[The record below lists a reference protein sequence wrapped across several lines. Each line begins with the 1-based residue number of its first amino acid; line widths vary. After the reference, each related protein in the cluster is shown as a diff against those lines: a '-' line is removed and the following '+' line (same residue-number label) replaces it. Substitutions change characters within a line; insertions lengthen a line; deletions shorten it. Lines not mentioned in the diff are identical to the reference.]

1 MDIPLRTHFNRAYA
15 DSVFTRY
22 ERILTDR
29 LGPFPFRLAETPLFM
44 TQELRQSLARSATEI
59 VGALAEPETL
69 AQLKKAIPARYDVPR
84 MDALPH
90 CVQVDFALT
99 AKPGGG
105 LRGQVVEL
113 QAFPSLYVLE
123 SDMSDAWATVL
134 NTIPG
139 LQGDWS
145 CFLDIEKEKAID
157 IMRRTIVGDE
167 DPAEVVLVDLDP
179 ESQKTIPD
187 FIGTQKMFGVDYV
200 CVTKLIKQGTKLFR
214 EKDGKLLRVKRL
226 YNRMVFDELEAKG
239 VTVPFGWNEE
249 LDVTWCSHP
258 NWYWAWS
265 KYSLPYLSHPA
276 VPKSR
281 LLSDVGEP
289 PTDLENY
296 VLKPLFSFAGAGVIV
311 DLTRDAL
318 DAIPTPLRSNWVLQ
332 EKVEYAPAITM
343 PSGEGVK
350 AEVRVMLLR
359 PETGAGSNALVP
371 LLCLVRLSRGKMLG
385 VDFNRG
391 HTWVGG
397 TVGMWR

>member
-1 MDIPLRTHFNRAYA
+1 MDIPLRKHFNHAYK
-15 DSVFTRY
+15 DSVFTDYARK
-22 ERILTDR
+22 LTDR

-44 TQELRQSLARSATEI
+44 TPELRGNLARSATEI
-59 VGALAEPETL
+59 VAALAEPKTL
-69 AQLKKAIPARYDVPR
+69 SILKNAIPARYNVPG
-84 MDALPH
+84 MDSLPH

-99 AKPGGG
+99 AAPGGE

-123 SDMSDAWATVL
+123 SDMSDAWAEVL
-134 NTIPG
+134 NTLPG
-139 LQGDWS
+139 LAGDWS
-145 CFLDIEKEKAID
+145 CFLDIEKRRALD
-157 IMRRTIVGDE
+157 IMRRTIVGVE
-167 DPAEVVLVDLDP
+167 DPAEVVLVDFDP
-179 ESQKTIPD
+179 ASQKTLPD
-187 FIGTQKMFGVDYV
+187 FIGTQKKFGVDYV
-200 CVTKLIKQGTKLFR
+200 CVTKLIKQGNRLFR
-214 EKDGKLLRVKRL
+214 EKDGKLLRVRRL
-226 YNRMVFDELEAKG
+226 YNRMVFDELEAKK
-239 VTVPFGWNEE
+239 VTIPFGWNED
-249 LDVTWCSHP
+249 LDVSWCSHP

-265 KYSLPYLSHPA
+265 KYSLPYLDHPA

-281 LLSDVGEP
+281 FLSEVTALP
-289 PTDLENY
+289 SDLAGY

-311 DLTRDAL
+311 DLTVEAIE
-318 DAIPTPLRSNWVLQ
+318 AIPKDQRAKWVLQ

-343 PSGEGVK
+343 PTGEGVK

-397 TVGMWR
+397 SVGMWR

>member
-1 MDIPLRTHFNRAYA
+1 MDIPLRKLFNHAYV

-44 TQELRQSLARSATEI
+44 TLELRQSLARSASEI
-59 VGALAEPETL
+59 VAALAEPQTL
-69 AQLKKAIPARYDVPR
+69 ALLKKAIPARYNVPG
-84 MDALPH
+84 MGGLPH

-99 AKPGGG
+99 PEPGGG

-139 LQGDWS
+139 LSGDWS
-145 CFLDIEKEKAID
+145 CFLDIEREKAID

-179 ESQKTIPD
+179 ENQKTLPD
-187 FIGTQKMFGVDYV
+187 FIGTQKRFGVDYV
-200 CVTKLIKQGTKLFR
+200 CVTKLIKQGNKLFR
-214 EKDGKLLRVKRL
+214 EKNGKLRRVKRL

-276 VPKSR
+276 VPKSK
-281 LLSDVGEP
+281 LLSDVLEL

-311 DLTRDAL
+311 DLTRAAL
-318 DAIPTPLRSNWVLQ
+318 DAIPAPLRSNWVLQ

-343 PSGEGVK
+343 PTGEGVK

-359 PETGAGSNALVP
+359 PEDASALVP

-397 TVGMWR
+397 SVGMWR